1 MANDGQD
8 VRSYRMIESSF
19 RQHVIASAA
28 KSPSR
33 PVLTVV
39 VLTGAGDAHRGNFD
53 DPTAAVERIARCE
66 DWPDSVKTGRD
77 ILEPGQ
83 VVHLDRRG
91 RNYCGLS

>member
-19 RQHVIASAA
+19 RQHVTASAA

-39 VLTGAGDAHRGNFD
+39 VLTGAGDAHRGDFY
-53 DPTAAVERIARCE
+53 DPTAAVDRVVLCA
-66 DWPDSVKTGRD
+66 DWPDSVDASRD

-83 VVHLDRRG
+83 VVHLDGRG
-91 RNYCGLS
+91 HN